1 MLQGWISVHR
11 QIQEHWLWADK
22 PFSKGQAWIDML
34 MLANHEDKQILL
46 GKEVVTIKTGSFITS
61 EVKLAERWGWSRHK
75 VRDFLDVLKTE
86 KMIDKVSDRQRTTIF
101 VDNYAEYQDTGK
113 YQKDNPGTTQGQ
125 PRDTNNNDNNANNE
139 NKFVKESEEKDTPT
153 LEEIKDYCLERNNSV
168 DAERFFDYYTANG
181 WVQGKG
187 KPIKDWKA
195 CVRTWERGFSAPKQ
209 EPKEKPSFDI
219 EKLEKEMQTKD
230 DVI

>member
-1 MLQGWISVHR
+1 MLQGWISVYR

-34 MLANHEDKQILL
+34 MLANHEDKQILF
-46 GKEVVTIKTGSFITS
+46 GRKIIDVKAGSFITS

-125 PRDTNNNDNNANNE
+125 PRDTNNNDNNANNTLSYPLFCARTRE
-139 NKFVKESEEKDTPT
+139 SFSKFDVGLIDAKLMRKGVFVSG
-153 LEEIKDYCLERNNSV
+153 EEIEKMLTEFGK
-168 DAERFFDYYTANG
+168 AETLKFYG
-181 WVQGKG
+181 LG
-187 KPIKDWKA
+187 
-195 CVRTWERGFSAPKQ
+195 
-209 EPKEKPSFDI
+209 
-219 EKLEKEMQTKD
+219 
-230 DVI
+230 

>member
-125 PRDTNNNDNNANNE
+125 PRDTNNNDNNANNTLSYPLFCARTRE
-139 NKFVKESEEKDTPT
+139 SFSKFDVGLIDAKLMRKGVFVSG
-153 LEEIKDYCLERNNSV
+153 EEIEKMLTE
-168 DAERFFDYYTANG
+168 F
-181 WVQGKG
+181 GKEETLKFYG
-187 KPIKDWKA
+187 LK
-195 CVRTWERGFSAPKQ
+195 
-209 EPKEKPSFDI
+209 
-219 EKLEKEMQTKD
+219 
-230 DVI
+230 

>member
-125 PRDTNNNDNNANNE
+125 PRDTNNNDNNANNTLSYPLFCARTRE
-139 NKFVKESEEKDTPT
+139 SFSEIDVGVIGAKLARKGSFVSGKE
-153 LEEIKDYCLERNNSV
+153 
-168 DAERFFDYYTANG
+168 
-181 WVQGKG
+181 
-187 KPIKDWKA
+187 
-195 CVRTWERGFSAPKQ
+195 
-209 EPKEKPSFDI
+209 I
-219 EKLEKEMQTKD
+219 EKMLTEFGKAETLKFYGLG
-230 DVI
+230 

>member
-125 PRDTNNNDNNANNE
+125 PRDTNNNDNNANKE
-139 NKFVKESEEKDTPT
+139 LSYSLSCKAGYVVARGIAKKIYLDHDEVVKKLSEIGWDETLKFYG
-153 LEEIKDYCLERNNSV
+153 LE
-168 DAERFFDYYTANG
+168 
-181 WVQGKG
+181 
-187 KPIKDWKA
+187 
-195 CVRTWERGFSAPKQ
+195 
-209 EPKEKPSFDI
+209 
-219 EKLEKEMQTKD
+219 
-230 DVI
+230 

>member
-125 PRDTNNNDNNANNE
+125 PRDTNNNDNNANNTLSYPLFCARTRE
-139 NKFVKESEEKDTPT
+139 SFSKFDVGLIDAKLMRKGVFVSG
-153 LEEIKDYCLERNNSV
+153 EEIEKMLTEFGKEETLKFYGLE
-168 DAERFFDYYTANG
+168 
-181 WVQGKG
+181 
-187 KPIKDWKA
+187 
-195 CVRTWERGFSAPKQ
+195 
-209 EPKEKPSFDI
+209 
-219 EKLEKEMQTKD
+219 
-230 DVI
+230 

>member
-125 PRDTNNNDNNANNE
+125 PRDTNNNDNNANNTLSYPLFCARTRE
-139 NKFVKESEEKDTPT
+139 SFSKFDVGLIDAKLMRKGVFVSG
-153 LEEIKDYCLERNNSV
+153 EEIEKMLTEFGK
-168 DAERFFDYYTANG
+168 AETLKFYG
-181 WVQGKG
+181 LG
-187 KPIKDWKA
+187 
-195 CVRTWERGFSAPKQ
+195 
-209 EPKEKPSFDI
+209 
-219 EKLEKEMQTKD
+219 
-230 DVI
+230 

>member
-125 PRDTNNNDNNANNE
+125 PRDTNNNDNNANNTLSYPLFCARTRE
-139 NKFVKESEEKDTPT
+139 SFSKFDVGLIDAKLMRKGVFVSG
-153 LEEIKDYCLERNNSV
+153 EEIEKMLTEFGKAETLKFYGLE
-168 DAERFFDYYTANG
+168 
-181 WVQGKG
+181 
-187 KPIKDWKA
+187 
-195 CVRTWERGFSAPKQ
+195 
-209 EPKEKPSFDI
+209 
-219 EKLEKEMQTKD
+219 
-230 DVI
+230 

>member
-113 YQKDNPGTTQGQ
+113 YQKDNPWTTHGQ
-125 PRDTNNNDNNANNE
+125 PRDTNNNDNNANNTLSYPLFCARTRE
-139 NKFVKESEEKDTPT
+139 SFSKFDVGLIDAKLMRKGVFVSG
-153 LEEIKDYCLERNNSV
+153 EEIEKMLTEFGKEETLKFYGLE
-168 DAERFFDYYTANG
+168 
-181 WVQGKG
+181 
-187 KPIKDWKA
+187 
-195 CVRTWERGFSAPKQ
+195 
-209 EPKEKPSFDI
+209 
-219 EKLEKEMQTKD
+219 
-230 DVI
+230 